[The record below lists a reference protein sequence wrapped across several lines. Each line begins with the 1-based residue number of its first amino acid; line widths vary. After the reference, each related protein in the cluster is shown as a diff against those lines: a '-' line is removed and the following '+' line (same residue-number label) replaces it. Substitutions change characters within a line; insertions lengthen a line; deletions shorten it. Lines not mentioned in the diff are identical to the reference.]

1 MKDSIEKKKIEL
13 KDDKKDKTIE
23 NIETI
28 NISFFNN
35 FLEKYNELREKI
47 KMKDKELMECRA
59 IDKMKELYDKLNKS
73 KENLKRLDEN
83 LDSLNKEYNKID
95 IDALKAELQ
104 EDLSSTFDASVV
116 LK

>member
-1 MKDSIEKKKIEL
+1 
-13 KDDKKDKTIE
+13 
-23 NIETI
+23 
-28 NISFFNN
+28 
-35 FLEKYNELREKI
+35 
-47 KMKDKELMECRA
+47 
-59 IDKMKELYDKLNKS
+59 MKELYDKLNKS

-95 IDALKAELQ
+95 IDALKIELQ